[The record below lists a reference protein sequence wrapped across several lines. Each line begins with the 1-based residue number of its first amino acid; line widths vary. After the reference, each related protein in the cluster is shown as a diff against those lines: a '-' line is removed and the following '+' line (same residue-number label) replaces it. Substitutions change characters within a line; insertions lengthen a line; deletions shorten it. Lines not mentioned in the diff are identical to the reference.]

1 MKRKSF
7 FLTILLATAV
17 LVGGGVGES
26 ASVFATQTN
35 MAARDYQNHV
45 HKADI
50 EYAVKNQ
57 LMWLFPDGSFRPDQT
72 ITQADL
78 VVGLVQVKGLKEGEA
93 IKDFPVGH
101 WAKTYYERAVKDGI
115 LKDVA
120 VEPNKVLT
128 REEAAFLMINAWESV
143 RQKRTQKDSEQ
154 NKNRSQVHYA
164 VSNSMMVEKT
174 GEFPNGVLTSKYDS
188 KSMMTRGDAA
198 YSLHKLHLDLVGIYE
213 AEKLFTTFRN
223 SLKLSNGNL
232 TLTIP
237 SSEKYSLDITLYL
250 NGPKVKDYNNLGKAS
265 IDVSQATS
273 MLVRIVYKGQARPL
287 AHYNFT
293 NLPNS
298 LDHKNI
304 RR

>member
-17 LVGGGVGES
+17 VVGGGVGE
-26 ASVFATQTN
+26 ASSLFAAQTN
-35 MAARDYQNHV
+35 TSARDYQNHV

-93 IKDFPVGH
+93 IKDFPAGH

-128 REEAAFLMINAWESV
+128 REEAAYLLINAWENLRGS
-143 RQKRTQKDSEQ
+143 RTNKDSAPL
-154 NKNRSQVHYA
+154 KNQTQVQFT
-164 VSNSMMVEKT
+164 VST
-174 GEFPNGVLTSKYDS
+174 GYLVPKAGEYPSGVSTSKFDS
-188 KSMMTRGDAA
+188 KSLVTRGELAF
-198 YSLHKLHLDLVGIYE
+198 SLKALHTDFIGIQE
-213 AEKLFTTFRN
+213 AEKMYTQFHN
-223 SLKLSNGNL
+223 SLKLSKGVISGV
-232 TLTIP
+232 IP
-237 SSEKYSLDITLYL
+237 NDGEYSLNIKFFGT
-250 NGPKVKDYNNLGKAS
+250 KIKDYDIKGKFS
-265 IDVSQATS
+265 LNVTQFDQ
-273 MLVRIVYKGQARPL
+273 MLVRIVRKGEAVPL
-287 AHYNFT
+287 AYYVYT
-293 NLPNS
+293 NMPNN
-298 LDHKNI
+298 LEHKNI